1 MFLFNLGLVILYLF
15 AVLFIGW
22 RTGKRETPQ
31 DFIIASRKVGF
42 FRTTASVFAV
52 LGGEMLIAQAA
63 LAYSM
68 GFGAFWFWAGLALGM
83 ILLGLAAPKIKTIGD
98 TYGLINLSEY
108 FGHRWGKLSRYL
120 VALIIFI
127 TFFAL
132 LALQFIAVGT
142 IISPL
147 FNVSY
152 SLVVIVSGLVVLA
165 YLLLG
170 GYKAVVATDLLQ
182 AILMFVLFVGLIF
195 FIDFGDIN
203 FTESLL
209 TISPAIFIAFLALGI
224 FLSFSSADIWQ
235 RIYSARTN
243 KIARSSLFTVT
254 TLFLVFGFCMTLVG
268 VVARNRFANLNPND
282 AFYYG
287 LFQLLPPWL
296 LGAAIVMVLATI
308 MSTID
313 TEVYLVA
320 SSIARDFIAQRRK
333 LTDEQLTKV
342 ISYAMIVLSGV
353 AMIFAIFVRDILS
366 ILFGLSS
373 LLLSVSPV
381 VIASLFWKL
390 KSNAVILSLIGGI
403 AAFLVLIVMN
413 QLTPEN
419 SVITLPAA
427 LVFLLIGQVIFRV
440 QDEAGAKSRM

>member
-1 MFLFNLGLVILYLF
+1 MFLLNLGLVLLYCL
-15 AVLFIGW
+15 AVLYIGW
-22 RTGKRETPQ
+22 RTGRRETPQ
-31 DFIIASRKVGF
+31 DFIIASKNVGF

-68 GFGAFWFWAGLALGM
+68 GLGAFWFWAGLAFGM
-83 ILLGLAAPKIKTIGD
+83 ILLGLAAPKIKTVGD
-98 TYGLINLSEY
+98 MYGLINLSEY
-108 FGHRWGKLSRYL
+108 FGLRWGKLSRYL
-120 VALIIFI
+120 VALIIFV

-132 LALQFIAVGT
+132 LSLQFIAVGT

-152 SLVVIVSGLVVLA
+152 SLVVIVSGLVVLV

-182 AILMFVLFVGLIF
+182 AILMFILFVGLIF

-209 TISPAIFIAFLALGI
+209 SISPTIFISFLALGI
-224 FLSFSSADIWQ
+224 FLAFSSADIWQ

-243 KIARSSLFTVT
+243 QVARSSLFTVT
-254 TLFLVFGFCMTLVG
+254 ALFLVFGFCMTLVG
-268 VVARNRFANLNPND
+268 VVARNNFANLNPND

-287 LFQLLPPWL
+287 LFQMLPPWL
-296 LGAAIVMVLATI
+296 LGAAVVMVLATI

-320 SSIARDFIAQRRK
+320 SSVARDFIAQKRK
-333 LTDEQLTKV
+333 FTDEELTKI
-342 ISYAMIVLSGV
+342 ISYSMIILSGA
-353 AMIFAIFVRDILS
+353 AMIFAIFVRDIIS

-390 KSNAVILSLIGGI
+390 KPKAVALSLLGGI
-403 AAFLVLIVMN
+403 AAFLVLIILN

-427 LVFLLIGQVIFRV
+427 LVFLLLGQVVFRFQGEV
-440 QDEAGAKSRM
+440 GVKSGI